1 MSEKRSLWNEPAP
14 YIAAMCLAIV
24 FAVQSCDSSMLA
36 EHDLIDLQWEYES
49 LESSYAELES
59 SYNDLLDKFLSDE
72 SPVYR
77 NGYSV
82 GYDEGYAEGLDIGY
96 DEGYDHGYDEA
107 ETDFDAGY
115 SAGYEHGYSDGA
127 DGSAPFLPLPSP

>member
-14 YIAAMCLAIV
+14 YIAMMCLAIV

-36 EHDLIDLQWEYES
+36 EHDLIGLQQEYES

-59 SYNDLLDKFLSDE
+59 SYNDLLDQFFSDE

-77 NGYSV
+77 NGYST

-96 DEGYDHGYDEA
+96 DK
-107 ETDFDAGY
+107 
-115 SAGYEHGYSDGA
+115 GYEHGYAAAETDSEAGYSFGYVDGYSDGS
-127 DGSAPFLPLPSP
+127 DGSAPSLPLPSP